1 MLLCPEQKSQF
12 NRQQMQEDESCLQGA
27 PLPNTYVFYVMNVL
41 VSLSVTH
48 HFVEAEFV
56 LSKEE
61 R

>member
-1 MLLCPEQKSQF
+1 
-12 NRQQMQEDESCLQGA
+12 MQEDGSCLRRA
-27 PLPNTYVFYVMNVL
+27 ALPNTHVFHVMDVL

>member
-1 MLLCPEQKSQF
+1 
-12 NRQQMQEDESCLQGA
+12 MQEGESCLQHA
-27 PLPNTYVFYVMNVL
+27 LLPPTYIFHVMDVL
-41 VSLSVTH
+41 VSLRVTH